1 MVPNIS
7 FVLLATQTA
16 IIVGS
21 MIAKSHSSKS
31 RSIKSEMPKT
41 GISKAGIS
49 KTEFSKSGI
58 YKSGN
63 VAIVGRPNAGKSTL
77 VNALTGHK
85 VAIVS
90 RLPQTT
96 RNRIRGI
103 VHREEGEIVF
113 IDTPGIIRRDSALTR
128 QMMDEVVHALDEIDV
143 LVLIVDVGK
152 KFGAGDRHA
161 LDLAG
166 KFSGPRFL
174 LLNKIDINAKE
185 TLLPMMDL
193 YGKALQ
199 FAEII
204 PISAKKGEGHALLIE
219 KLLEHLP
226 QGEARFPVDEYTD
239 QPERFLASEIIREKV
254 LHHTREEVPHAVAVL
269 LDNWD
274 EKGKLIRIRA
284 TIYVERD
291 GQKGII
297 IGKGGAM
304 LKEIGTQARK
314 ELEVIFGVKIFL
326 ELFVKAQAN
335 WRETPALVR
344 QLDWRLQLDQLADE

>member
-1 MVPNIS
+1 M
-7 FVLLATQTA
+7 A
-16 IIVGS
+16 
-21 MIAKSHSSKS
+21 
-31 RSIKSEMPKT
+31 
-41 GISKAGIS
+41 
-49 KTEFSKSGI
+49 

-63 VAIVGRPNAGKSTL
+63 VAILGRPNAGKSTL

-103 VHREEGEIVF
+103 LHRDEGEIVF

-128 QMMDEVVHALDEIDV
+128 QMMDEVAHALDEIDV

-166 KFSGPRFL
+166 KFQGTRIL

-185 TLLPMMDL
+185 TLLPLMEL
-193 YGKALQ
+193 YSKALQ

-204 PISAKKGEGHALLIE
+204 PVSAKKGDGQALLLE
-219 KLLEHLP
+219 KLFQYLP
-226 QGEARFPVDEYTD
+226 EGVARFPVDEYTD

-269 LDNWD
+269 LDNWED
-274 EKGKLIRIRA
+274 QGGLIRIRA

-297 IGKGGAM
+297 IGKAGAT
-304 LKEIGTQARK
+304 LKAIGTEARK
-314 ELEVIFGVKIFL
+314 ELEGILGVKMFL
-326 ELFVKAQAN
+326 ELFVKVQPR
-335 WRETPALVR
+335 WRETPALVS
-344 QLDWRLQLDQLADE
+344 QLDWRRQLEQLADE